1 MSQSMQEVLL
11 QRQALLAKIAVQR
24 DQIARTGGRLKTP
37 LAWADQAVG
46 VVHYLRSHPM
56 IWAVVAGLLVVR
68 RSSVLAVP
76 RMAWRLWKW
85 YRSARSFTG
94 KMLDRL

>member
-1 MSQSMQEVLL
+1 MTQSLQDVLR
-11 QRQALLAKIAVQR
+11 QREALLAKIAAQR
-24 DQIARTGGRLKTP
+24 EQISRTGERLKTP

-46 VVHYLRSHPM
+46 VVHYLRSHPL
-56 IWAVVAGLLVVR
+56 ILAVLAGFLVVR
-68 RSSVLAVP
+68 KGSVLAVP
-76 RMAWRLWKW
+76 RMAWRVWKW